1 MPIAEIPITLIPG
14 VKVSIDGSAAV
25 QGLSTQP
32 HRVLV
37 IGTKLAAGT
46 QPAETP
52 IQITRF
58 DEADSL
64 FGAGSMLAAMCR
76 MFRRWNTRVE
86 LTAIALAED
95 AAGVKATK
103 TITIVGTATAAG
115 SLPFLVGAERVVAA
129 VAVGDTPTVMAASV
143 AAAIN
148 AVTRNPTTATS
159 ALGVVTA
166 TVRWKGATGND
177 VPVVFAYY
185 PGEKAPA
192 GVSSVTVADGAT
204 GTTDPDI
211 SDAIAVMGP
220 KQYHT
225 VITAYTDTSNMNALK
240 AELETRWGPTKTNEG
255 ISVAAFRGNY
265 SDSQTFGNARNS
277 KTEVVMGTGLSP
289 TPPWL
294 WAANLAAVDSDITD
308 PAEPRTGTI
317 LRGVLPP
324 LPTTRFSETE
334 QELLLLDGVSTYTV
348 SDAGDVAIQTAVTT
362 YQVNDLNIADTA
374 FRFLET
380 VRCCSYYRQDMLQA
394 IGVRFAKHKVADDD
408 TPVGP
413 GQRVATPA
421 LVRGWVIGRYAR
433 YMSAAICEDGATFE
447 ETLVVER
454 HPDDPGRIDILARPN
469 FVNQLRNV
477 AQRASFIV

>member
-1 MPIAEIPITLIPG
+1 MPVTEIPLSLIPG

-25 QGLSTQP
+25 TGLSNQT

-37 IGTKLAAGT
+37 IGTKLAAGS
-46 QPAETP
+46 QAVETP
-52 IQITRF
+52 IQITRV
-58 DEADSL
+58 DEADAL

-76 MFRRWNTRVE
+76 TFRSFNTRIE

-115 SLPFLVGAERVVAA
+115 SLVFLVGGVRVAAA

-148 AVTRNPTTATS
+148 LVLRNPTTATS

-177 VPVVFAYY
+177 VPILFGYY
-185 PGEKAPA
+185 GDKAPA
-192 GVSSVTVADGAT
+192 GVTSVTIADGVA
-204 GTTDPDI
+204 GETDPDVA
-211 SDAIAVMGP
+211 DAIAVMGP
-220 KQYHT
+220 KQFHT
-225 VITAYTDTSNMNALK
+225 VIMPYTDTANLNAMK
-240 AELETRWGPTKTNEG
+240 TELELRWGPTATNEG
-255 ISVAAFRGNY
+255 ISVFGFRGNY
-265 SDSQTFGNARNS
+265 GDSQTFGNALNS
-277 KTEVVMGTGLSP
+277 KTEFAVGTGLSP
-289 TPPWL
+289 TPPWV
-294 WAANLAAVDSDITD
+294 WAANLAAVDSNISD
-308 PAEPRTGTI
+308 PAEPRTGTL

-324 LPTTRFSETE
+324 LPTARFSETE

-380 VRCCSYYRQDMLQA
+380 VRCCSYYRQDMLVA
-394 IGVRFAKHKVADDD
+394 LGVRFAKHKVADDD
-408 TPVGP
+408 TPLGA

-421 LVRGWVIGRYAR
+421 LVRGFVIGRYAQ

-454 HPDDPGRIDILARPN
+454 HPDDPGRIDLITRPN
-469 FVNQLRNV
+469 WVNQLRNI
-477 AQRASFIV
+477 AERATFLL